1 MNPLR
6 SALDALAGSDADAGL
21 RMAAFQ
27 AQLLNSEARAL
38 VRVADGAVLDPATLG
53 AIETRL
59 ALAAARDGV
68 AVEGNGAAALIGP
81 DPAGGDRD
89 VIHKLSAPTPSTQA
103 LSRERL
109 ELTSAVGRAHG
120 KSSDEELAAAL
131 AGFAAVNWTPAALA
145 ALAALAAD
153 LAGRCAAPRLA
164 LALLRRRL
172 VTAVADSGAP
182 ALSHETRR
190 RLALAAGE
198 VADADALIVD
208 AGNGGF
214 TGVDRVADGAPL
226 RGFAGVSP
234 GGDGVVL
241 LVWGSSDAARAITVA
256 ASLSPVV
263 TARLYR
269 PGLGESFDA
278 AVTRLPW
285 PARVA
290 EADRPRLM
298 RRFLAGAALV
308 VLLLPVP
315 DGVGAPM
322 TIEPLVRRV
331 VTAPASARIE
341 AVKVEPGDA
350 VTAGQLLVELDSAP
364 VEREREEAQSAL
376 QGAAG
381 EAGRARADGDV
392 DAERIAQFKVA
403 QLAAQLALLEARLA
417 ETQVIAPIAGIVGGE
432 DLRRRIGAGIQRG
445 ELLFTI
451 AAANGNR
458 ADIRVADSDIDRVAL
473 GQRVSMGLAARPL
486 ARIGGK
492 IVRIYPLAEV
502 IEGRNV
508 FRAVAAIDGDG
519 SAGLRPGMA
528 GTATIRSGWSP
539 LAWQA
544 LRAPVRWLRLQMW
557 V

>member
-6 SALDALAGSDADAGL
+6 SALDALAGTNADAGL

-27 AQLLNSEARAL
+27 AQLLNSDARAL
-38 VRVADGAVLDPATLG
+38 VRVADGVVVDPEALG
-53 AIETRL
+53 VIETRL
-59 ALAAARDGV
+59 ALAAAADGV
-68 AVEGNGAAALIGP
+68 AVEGNGAAALLGP
-81 DPAGGDRD
+81 DPLGGVRV
-89 VIHKLSAPTPSTQA
+89 VIHKLSAPTALAQA
-103 LSRERL
+103 LARERL
-109 ELTSAVGRAHG
+109 ELASAVGRAHANSG
-120 KSSDEELAAAL
+120 DDGLAAAL
-131 AGFAAVNWTPAALA
+131 TSLAAASWTPT

-153 LAGRCAAPRLA
+153 LAARCAAPRLA
-164 LALLRRRL
+164 LALLRRRR

-182 ALSHETRR
+182 ALSDEARR

-198 VADADALIVD
+198 VADAQALIVD

-226 RGFAGVSP
+226 QGFAGVSP

-241 LVWGSSDAARAITVA
+241 LVWGPSDAARAITIA
-256 ASLSPVV
+256 AALSPVV

-269 PGLGESFDA
+269 PGLGERFDA

-285 PARVA
+285 PTRVA
-290 EADRPRLM
+290 EADRPRLV
-298 RRFLAGAALV
+298 RRFLAGTALV

-315 DGVGAPM
+315 DGVGAPL

-350 VTAGQLLVELDSAP
+350 VTVGQLLVALDSAP

-381 EAGRARADGDV
+381 DAGRARADGDV

-417 ETQVIAPIAGIVGGE
+417 ETQVTAPIAGIVGGE

-473 GQRVSMGLAARPL
+473 GQRVSMALAARPL

-502 IEGRNV
+502 IDGRNV
-508 FRAVAAIDGDG
+508 FRAVAAIDADD

-528 GTATIRSGWSP
+528 GTATIRSGRSP

>member
-1 MNPLR
+1 MNALR
-6 SALDALAGSDADAGL
+6 SALDALAGGDADAGL

-27 AQLLNSEARAL
+27 AQLLNSEARVLA
-38 VRVADGAVLDPATLG
+38 RVADGAVLDPATLG

-81 DPAGGDRD
+81 DPAGGDRV
-89 VIHKLSAPTPSTQA
+89 VIHKLSAPTPLAQA
-103 LSRERL
+103 LARERL
-109 ELTSAVGRAHG
+109 ELASAVGRAHG
-120 KSSDEELAAAL
+120 ESSDEGLAATL
-131 AGFAAVNWTPAALA
+131 AGFAAANWTPAALA
-145 ALAALAAD
+145 ALATDLAA
-153 LAGRCAAPRLA
+153 RCAAPRLA
-164 LALLRRRL
+164 LALLRRRR
-172 VTAVADSGAP
+172 VTAVAESGAP
-182 ALSHETRR
+182 ALSDEARR

-198 VADADALIVD
+198 VADTEALIVD

-226 RGFAGVSP
+226 RGFSGVSP
-234 GGDGVVL
+234 GGDGIVL
-241 LVWGSSDAARAITVA
+241 LVWGPSDAARAIAIIA
-256 ASLSPVV
+256 ALAPVV
-263 TARLYR
+263 TARLHR
-269 PGLGESFDA
+269 PGLVERFDA

-290 EADRPRLM
+290 AADRPRWA
-298 RRFLAGAALV
+298 RRLLAGAAAL

-315 DGVGAPM
+315 DGVGAPL
-322 TIEPLVRRV
+322 TIEPLVRRA

-350 VTAGQLLVELDSAP
+350 VTAGQLLVLLDSAP

-403 QLAAQLALLEARLA
+403 QLAAQLALLDARLA
-417 ETQVIAPIAGIVGGE
+417 ETEVAAPIAGIVGGE
-432 DLRRRIGAGIQRG
+432 DLRRRVGAGVQRG

-451 AAANGNR
+451 AASNGNR

-473 GQRVSMGLAARPL
+473 GQRVSMALAARPL

-508 FRAVAAIDGDG
+508 FRAVAAIDAGD
-519 SAGLRPGMA
+519 SDGLRPGMA
-528 GTATIRSGWSP
+528 GSATIRSGWSP

-544 LRAPVRWLRLQMW
+544 LRAPVRWLRLWLW